1 MYVEQ
6 LEGFPFDELITFRGF
21 GQSKINI
28 VRKKYEDF
36 VNNNFATDSSSENS
50 QELSDIGINSC
61 YLNVEYSKL
70 NYVRELKKN
79 FEKILSDY
87 SHEMREKISLEA
99 THLFKSMISEK
110 DKHLIEKIEI
120 TDNYEIKVKG
130 WNNSPMTSDISAGF
144 SHSNP
149 LAIAEKGKE
158 IRSEHLKENQ
168 LSVLYS
174 IMINSPLIKA
184 DLDSFRD
191 YDFIK
196 NSFKIIEQYAEGGME
211 ILCKEVFE
219 KNWNG
224 YVLTEEYEY
233 YDVDLLRFIYKGY
246 IEASF

>member
-1 MYVEQ
+1 MAVSFS
-6 LEGFPFDELITFRGF
+6 LNNSFFI
-21 GQSKINI
+21 SKS
-28 VRKKYEDF
+28 KKYEDVYEVI
-36 VNNNFATDSSSENS
+36 VN
-50 QELSDIGINSC
+50 
-61 YLNVEYSKL
+61 
-70 NYVRELKKN
+70 KKH
-79 FEKILSDY
+79 I
-87 SHEMREKISLEA
+87 
-99 THLFKSMISEK
+99 FKM
-110 DKHLIEKIEI
+110 
-120 TDNYEIKVKG
+120 YEFFTFCASV
-130 WNNSPMTSDISAGF
+130 GF

-149 LAIAEKGKE
+149 LAVAEKGKE
-158 IRSEHLKENQ
+158 MRSEHFKETQ

-233 YDVDLLRFIYKGY
+233 YDVDLLRFVYKDYMEG
-246 IEASF
+246 SF